1 MNLRHSTV
9 LLYSCYDK
17 PSLVANSTAYIL
29 PDLRVQLLH
38 RTVQVS
44 TKITQITYLR
54 LCSDKLS
61 PLAAALF
68 TFHPDLD

>member
-9 LLYSCYDK
+9 LFYSRHNE
-17 PSLVANSTAYIL
+17 PSLVANSAVYIL
-29 PDLRVQLLH
+29 PDLQVHLLH
-38 RTVQVS
+38 RTVQAS
-44 TKITQITYLR
+44 TKIKQITYLG